1 MEDPI
6 YIPLLSKE
14 DEELEEEIKTN
25 IKNKIHKGFIWKV
38 FCILLYQLTITSLMV
53 IIAMTSS
60 TISEFIRSN
69 NIIYFAAIIISITC
83 ILLSLCSPALYK
95 KIPINYI
102 LLTIFTICNGYLIS
116 SLTIISNPLNVT
128 VAFILTF
135 VTVIA
140 LTIYAWKSE
149 TDFTIYGGVLCSFLA
164 MLVIGS
170 LIMIFFTVSLIVLII
185 YICLS
190 LCLAFYLVYD
200 VQLLIGNKRNK
211 FDEEDYILATINLY
225 LDIVNIFINLLRLIN
240 IIRSD

>member
-6 YIPLLSKE
+6 YVPLLSKE
-14 DEELEEEIKTN
+14 DDELEEEIKNN

-38 FCILLYQLTITSLMV
+38 YCILLYQLAITSLIV
-53 IIAMTSS
+53 VIAMTSS
-60 TISEFIRSN
+60 IISEFILSN
-69 NIIYFAAIIISITC
+69 NIVYVAAIIISITC

-95 KIPINYI
+95 QVPINFI

-116 SLTIISNPLNVT
+116 SLTVLSNPSNVA

-135 VTVIA
+135 VIVITLTV
-140 LTIYAWKSE
+140 YAWKSE

-164 MLVIGS
+164 TLVIGS

-240 IIRSD
+240 FVRSD

>member
-1 MEDPI
+1 M
-6 YIPLLSKE
+6 
-14 DEELEEEIKTN
+14 
-25 IKNKIHKGFIWKV
+25 
-38 FCILLYQLTITSLMV
+38 
-53 IIAMTSS
+53 
-60 TISEFIRSN
+60 
-69 NIIYFAAIIISITC
+69 TC

-102 LLTIFTICNGYLIS
+102 ILTIFTICNGYLIS

-135 VTVIA
+135 VTVIT

-211 FDEEDYILATINLY
+211 FDEEDYILATIFDGEASLSQR
-225 LDIVNIFINLLRLIN
+225 FI
-240 IIRSD
+240 